1 MYKTR
6 KNKDKM
12 PSLIKQ
18 TFVYRR
24 SVLENNKSTFQDIMD
39 KLSYLTDLKNVKKD
53 KFK

>member
-6 KNKDKM
+6 KNKNKM

-18 TFVYRR
+18 KFVYRR
-24 SVLENNKSTFQDIMD
+24 SVIKNNKRTFQDIMD
-39 KLSYLTDLKNVKKD
+39 KFSYLTDLKNVKKD